1 MTEDTVLKIK
11 NTENDCKNAVERESL
26 DAADRLRRLKSEC
39 ELRLAEER
47 KVCRSEFDKSCAE
60 ADAEA
65 AELYSQA
72 EEKSFTEAEAFVRS
86 AGSRL
91 PDAVKFIVGGII
103 GKWR

>member
-47 KVCRSEFDKSCAE
+47 KV
-60 ADAEA
+60 
-65 AELYSQA
+65 
-72 EEKSFTEAEAFVRS
+72 S
-86 AGSRL
+86 AQNS
-91 PDAVKFIVGGII
+91 
-103 GKWR
+103 